1 MKRHLLILFML
12 LSTFLFAQEL
22 KVSIDKNPVILGEQ
36 ILLQYSINA
45 ESEKFQIPNFN
56 NFRVLSGPNPSTQ
69 SSYTFSNGKSE
80 SSTTTTYSLYLKAK
94 KEGIYDI
101 PPASVYSSGKKI
113 NSKSIKIRV
122 VKGNTKQNNELS
134 NNLFI
139 KVETSKKAIV
149 VGEQILVTYK
159 LLTRVE
165 LQNTELSSLPELNG
179 FWVKDLETSSRFKRD
194 VINGTAYNVAIIKK
208 SVLTAQRAGD
218 LIIDPLELKCSI
230 RKQRTRNNRD
240 PFASFF
246 GNAYNVQ
253 EEFISSKPIKIK
265 VKELNNT
272 PINYKGIVGDFNITS
287 EIEKSSVK
295 ANDAINYSITITGK
309 GNFELLKPLDI
320 NFSEDFEIYE
330 PKINN
335 KIFEGGMKRS
345 IKTFEYL
352 IIPRYKGEYS
362 IPAVSLITY
371 NPRSKKFEKKSTSEH
386 KLTVNASSNNDD
398 ENTTKIQQIVK
409 NNKKE
414 INYIST
420 RTNLKNIEKKNFTK
434 NLFYIICILPLII
447 LLILKIFNSYF
458 TSNNSKTKNTKAV
471 KIAKKRL
478 KIAKKCIE
486 MQNYDLFY
494 EEIEKSLWGYF
505 ADKFKISSADLSKEK
520 ISDYFENSDIT
531 IETQSAFINLLSEC
545 EFARYSPDKN
555 NNLQIDTILE
565 KAKQIIIDVEKAL
578 K

>member
-1 MKRHLLILFML
+1 ML

-45 ESEKFQIPNFN
+45 ESEKFQTPNFN

-80 SSTTTTYSLYLKAK
+80 SSTTTTYTIYIKAK
-94 KEGIYDI
+94 KEGIFDI
-101 PPASVYSSGKKI
+101 PPASVYSSGKRI
-113 NSKSIKIRV
+113 NSKGIKIRV
-122 VKGNTKQNNELS
+122 VKGNTKQNDKLS

-139 KVETSKKAIV
+139 KVETSKKDIV

-194 VINGTAYNVAIIKK
+194 VINGTAYNVAVIKK
-208 SVLTAQRAGD
+208 SVLTAQQAGD

-246 GNAYNVQ
+246 GNGYNVQ
-253 EEFISSKPIKIK
+253 EEFISSKPIKLK
-265 VKELNNT
+265 VLELNNT
-272 PINYKGIVGDFNITS
+272 PINYKGVVGDFNITS
-287 EIEKSSVK
+287 EIEKSSLK

-309 GNFELLKPLDI
+309 GNLELLKPLEI

-330 PKINN
+330 PKIKS

-420 RTNLKNIEKKNFTK
+420 RTNLKNIEKITISK
-434 NLFYIICILPLII
+434 NLFYIICILPFIVFLIF
-447 LLILKIFNSYF
+447 KIFNSYF

>member
-1 MKRHLLILFML
+1 ML

-45 ESEKFQIPNFN
+45 ESEKFQTPNFN

-80 SSTTTTYSLYLKAK
+80 SSTTTTYSIYIKAK
-94 KEGIYDI
+94 KEGIFDI
-101 PPASVYSSGKKI
+101 PPASVYSSGKRI
-113 NSKSIKIRV
+113 NSKGIKIRV
-122 VKGNTKQNNELS
+122 VKGNTKQNDKLS

-139 KVETSKKAIV
+139 KVETSKKDIV

-194 VINGTAYNVAIIKK
+194 VINGTAYNVAVIKK
-208 SVLTAQRAGD
+208 SVLTAQQAGD

-246 GNAYNVQ
+246 GNGYNVQ
-253 EEFISSKPIKIK
+253 EEFISSKPIKLK
-265 VKELNNT
+265 VLEINNT
-272 PINYKGIVGDFNITS
+272 PINYKGVVGDFNITS
-287 EIEKSSVK
+287 EIEKSSLK

-309 GNFELLKPLDI
+309 GNLELLKPLEI

-330 PKINN
+330 PKIKS

-420 RTNLKNIEKKNFTK
+420 RTNLKNIEKITISK
-434 NLFYIICILPLII
+434 NLFYIICILPFIV
-447 LLILKIFNSYF
+447 LLIFKIFNSYF

-531 IETQSAFINLLSEC
+531 IETQSTFINLLSEC

>member
-1 MKRHLLILFML
+1 ML

-45 ESEKFQIPNFN
+45 ESEKFQTPNFN

-80 SSTTTTYSLYLKAK
+80 SSTTTTYTIYIKAK
-94 KEGIYDI
+94 KEGIFDI
-101 PPASVYSSGKKI
+101 PPASVYSSGKRI
-113 NSKSIKIRV
+113 NSKGIKIRV
-122 VKGNTKQNNELS
+122 VKGNTKQNDKLS

-139 KVETSKKAIV
+139 KVETSKKDIV

-194 VINGTAYNVAIIKK
+194 VINGTAYNVAVIKK
-208 SVLTAQRAGD
+208 SVLTAQQAGD

-246 GNAYNVQ
+246 GNGYNVQ
-253 EEFISSKPIKIK
+253 EEFISSKPIKLK
-265 VKELNNT
+265 VLELNNT
-272 PINYKGIVGDFNITS
+272 PINYKGVVGDFNITS
-287 EIEKSSVK
+287 EIEKSSLK

-309 GNFELLKPLDI
+309 GNLELLKPLEI

-330 PKINN
+330 PKIKS

-420 RTNLKNIEKKNFTK
+420 RTNLKNIEKITISK
-434 NLFYIICILPLII
+434 NLFYIICILPFIV
-447 LLILKIFNSYF
+447 LLIFKIFNSYF

-486 MQNYDLFY
+486 MQNYNLFY

-531 IETQSAFINLLSEC
+531 IETQSTFINLLSEC

>member
-1 MKRHLLILFML
+1 ML

-45 ESEKFQIPNFN
+45 ESEKFQTPNFN

-80 SSTTTTYSLYLKAK
+80 SSTTTTYSIYIKAK
-94 KEGIYDI
+94 KEGIFDI
-101 PPASVYSSGKKI
+101 PPASVYSSGKRI
-113 NSKSIKIRV
+113 NSKGIKIRV
-122 VKGNTKQNNELS
+122 VKGNTKQNDKLS

-139 KVETSKKAIV
+139 KVETSKKDIV

-194 VINGTAYNVAIIKK
+194 VINGTAYNVAVIKK
-208 SVLTAQRAGD
+208 SVLTAQQAGD

-246 GNAYNVQ
+246 GNGYNVQ
-253 EEFISSKPIKIK
+253 EEFISSKPIKLK
-265 VKELNNT
+265 VLELNNT
-272 PINYKGIVGDFNITS
+272 PINYKGVVGDFNITS
-287 EIEKSSVK
+287 EIEKSSLK

-309 GNFELLKPLDI
+309 GNLELLKPLEI

-330 PKINN
+330 PKIKS

-447 LLILKIFNSYF
+447 LLIFKIFNSYF

-531 IETQSAFINLLSEC
+531 IETQSTFINLLSEC

>member
-1 MKRHLLILFML
+1 ML

-36 ILLQYSINA
+36 ILLQYIINA

-265 VKELNNT
+265 VKELKNT

-362 IPAVSLITY
+362 IPAISLITY
-371 NPRSKKFEKKSTSEH
+371 NPRTKKFEKKSTSEH

-520 ISDYFENSDIT
+520 IRNYFDNSDIT

-555 NNLQIDTILE
+555 NNLQIDTILG

>member
-1 MKRHLLILFML
+1 ML

-45 ESEKFQIPNFN
+45 ESEKFQTPNFN

-80 SSTTTTYSLYLKAK
+80 SSTTTTYSIYIKAK
-94 KEGIYDI
+94 KEGIFDI
-101 PPASVYSSGKKI
+101 PPASVYSSGKRI
-113 NSKSIKIRV
+113 NSKGIKIRV
-122 VKGNTKQNNELS
+122 VKGNTKQNDKLS

-139 KVETSKKAIV
+139 KVETSKKDIV

-194 VINGTAYNVAIIKK
+194 VINGTAYNVAVIKK
-208 SVLTAQRAGD
+208 SVLTAQQAGD

-246 GNAYNVQ
+246 GNGYNVQ
-253 EEFISSKPIKIK
+253 EEFVSSKPIKIK

-287 EIEKSSVK
+287 EIEKSRVK
-295 ANDAINYSITITGK
+295 ANDAISYSITITGK
-309 GNFELLKPLDI
+309 GNLELLKPLDI

-330 PKINN
+330 PKIKN

-371 NPRSKKFEKKSTSEH
+371 NPRSKEFEKKSTSEH

-434 NLFYIICILPLII
+434 NLFYIICILPFII

-458 TSNNSKTKNTKAV
+458 ISRNSKLKNTKV
-471 KIAKKRL
+471 GKIAQKRL
-478 KIAKKCIE
+478 KIAQKCIK
-486 MQNYDLFY
+486 MHNYDLFY

-531 IETQSAFINLLSEC
+531 VETQSAFINLLSEC

>member
-1 MKRHLLILFML
+1 ML

-45 ESEKFQIPNFN
+45 ESEKFQTPNFN

-80 SSTTTTYSLYLKAK
+80 SSTTTTYTIYIKAK
-94 KEGIYDI
+94 KEGIFDI
-101 PPASVYSSGKKI
+101 PPASVYSSGKRI
-113 NSKSIKIRV
+113 NSKGIKIRV
-122 VKGNTKQNNELS
+122 VKGNTKQNDKLS

-139 KVETSKKAIV
+139 KVETSKKDIV

-194 VINGTAYNVAIIKK
+194 VINGTAYNVAVIKK
-208 SVLTAQRAGD
+208 SVLTAQQAGD

-246 GNAYNVQ
+246 GNGYNVQ
-253 EEFISSKPIKIK
+253 EEFISSKPIKLK
-265 VKELNNT
+265 VLELNNT
-272 PINYKGIVGDFNITS
+272 PINYKGVVGDFNITS
-287 EIEKSSVK
+287 EIEKSSLK

-309 GNFELLKPLDI
+309 GNLELLKPLEI

-330 PKINN
+330 PKIKS

-420 RTNLKNIEKKNFTK
+420 RTNLKNIEKITISK
-434 NLFYIICILPLII
+434 NLFYIICILPFIV
-447 LLILKIFNSYF
+447 LLIFKIFNSYF

-531 IETQSAFINLLSEC
+531 IETQSTFINLLSEC

>member
-1 MKRHLLILFML
+1 ML
-12 LSTFLFAQEL
+12 LGTFLFAQEL

-45 ESEKFQIPNFN
+45 EAEKFQIPNFN

-80 SSTTTTYSLYLKAK
+80 SSTTTTYSIYLKAK
-94 KEGIYDI
+94 KEGIFDI
-101 PPASVYSSGKKI
+101 PPASVYSSGKRI
-113 NSKSIKIRV
+113 NSKNIKIKV

-134 NNLFI
+134 KNLFI
-139 KVETSKKAIV
+139 KVETSKKDIV

-194 VINGTAYNVAIIKK
+194 VINGTAYNVAVIKK
-208 SVLTAQRAGD
+208 SVLTAQQPGD

-246 GNAYNVQ
+246 GNGYNVQ
-253 EEFISSKPIKIK
+253 EEFVSSKPIKIK

-272 PINYKGIVGDFNITS
+272 PINYNGIVGDFNITS
-287 EIEKSSVK
+287 EIEKSRVK
-295 ANDAINYSITITGK
+295 ANDAISYSITITGK
-309 GNFELLKPLDI
+309 GNLELLKPLDI

-330 PKINN
+330 PKIKN

-362 IPAVSLITY
+362 IPAISLITY
-371 NPRSKKFEKKSTSEH
+371 NPRTKKFEKKSTSEH
-386 KLTVNASSNNDD
+386 KLTVNESSNND
-398 ENTTKIQQIVK
+398 ENTPKIQQIVK

-414 INYIST
+414 INYISI

-434 NLFYIICILPLII
+434 NLFYIICILPFII
-447 LLILKIFNSYF
+447 LLILKIFSSYF
-458 TSNNSKTKNTKAV
+458 TSRNSKLKNTKAG
-471 KIAKKRL
+471 KIAQKRL
-478 KIAKKCIE
+478 KIAQKCIK
-486 MQNYDLFY
+486 MHNYDLFY

-520 ISDYFENSDIT
+520 ISDYFENSDIK

-545 EFARYSPDKN
+545 EFARYSPDKS
-555 NNLQIDTILE
+555 NNLQIDTILG

>member
-1 MKRHLLILFML
+1 ML

-22 KVSIDKNPVILGEQ
+22 KISIDKNPVILGEQ

-45 ESEKFQIPNFN
+45 ESEKFQTPNFN

-80 SSTTTTYSLYLKAK
+80 SSTTTTYSIYIKAK
-94 KEGIYDI
+94 KEGIFDI
-101 PPASVYSSGKKI
+101 PPASVYSSGKRI
-113 NSKSIKIRV
+113 NSKGIKIRV
-122 VKGNTKQNNELS
+122 VKGNTKQNDKLS

-139 KVETSKKAIV
+139 KVETSKKDIV

-194 VINGTAYNVAIIKK
+194 VINGTAYNVAVIKK
-208 SVLTAQRAGD
+208 SVLTAQQAGD

-246 GNAYNVQ
+246 GNGYNVQ
-253 EEFISSKPIKIK
+253 EEFVSSKPIKIK

-272 PINYKGIVGDFNITS
+272 PINYKGIVGDLNITS

-295 ANDAINYSITITGK
+295 ANDAISYSITITGK
-309 GNFELLKPLDI
+309 GNLELLKPLDI

-330 PKINN
+330 PKIKN

-371 NPRSKKFEKKSTSEH
+371 NPRSKEFEKKSTSEH

-398 ENTTKIQQIVK
+398 ESTTKIQQIVK
-409 NNKKE
+409 NNNKE

-434 NLFYIICILPLII
+434 NLFYIICILPFII

-458 TSNNSKTKNTKAV
+458 TSRNSKTKNTKAG
-471 KIAKKRL
+471 KIAQKRL
-478 KIAKKCIE
+478 KIAQKCIE

>member
-1 MKRHLLILFML
+1 ML

-45 ESEKFQIPNFN
+45 ESEKFQTPNFN

-80 SSTTTTYSLYLKAK
+80 SSTTTTYSIYIKAK
-94 KEGIYDI
+94 KEGIFDI
-101 PPASVYSSGKKI
+101 PPASVYSSGKRI
-113 NSKSIKIRV
+113 NSKGIKIRV
-122 VKGNTKQNNELS
+122 VKGNTKQNDKLS

-139 KVETSKKAIV
+139 KVETSKKDIV

-194 VINGTAYNVAIIKK
+194 VINGTAYNVAVIKK
-208 SVLTAQRAGD
+208 SVLTAQQAGD

-246 GNAYNVQ
+246 GNGYNVQ
-253 EEFISSKPIKIK
+253 EEFVSSKPIKIK

-287 EIEKSSVK
+287 EIEKSRVK
-295 ANDAINYSITITGK
+295 ANDAISYSITITGK
-309 GNFELLKPLDI
+309 GNLELLKPLDI

-330 PKINN
+330 PKIKN

-371 NPRSKKFEKKSTSEH
+371 NPRSKEFEKKSTSEH

-434 NLFYIICILPLII
+434 NLFYIICILPFII

-458 TSNNSKTKNTKAV
+458 ISRNSKLKNTKAG
-471 KIAKKRL
+471 KIAQKRL
-478 KIAKKCIE
+478 KIAQKCIK
-486 MQNYDLFY
+486 MHNYDLFY

-505 ADKFKISSADLSKEK
+505 ASF
-520 ISDYFENSDIT
+520 T
-531 IETQSAFINLLSEC
+531 
-545 EFARYSPDKN
+545 
-555 NNLQIDTILE
+555 
-565 KAKQIIIDVEKAL
+565 
-578 K
+578 

>member
-1 MKRHLLILFML
+1 ML

-45 ESEKFQIPNFN
+45 ESEKFQTPNFN

-80 SSTTTTYSLYLKAK
+80 SSTTTTYSIYIKAK
-94 KEGIYDI
+94 KEGIFDI
-101 PPASVYSSGKKI
+101 PPASVYSSGKRI
-113 NSKSIKIRV
+113 NSKGIKIRV
-122 VKGNTKQNNELS
+122 VKGNTKQNDKLS

-139 KVETSKKAIV
+139 KVETSKKDIV

-194 VINGTAYNVAIIKK
+194 VINGTAYNVAVIKK
-208 SVLTAQRAGD
+208 SVLTAQQAGD

-246 GNAYNVQ
+246 GNGYNVQ
-253 EEFISSKPIKIK
+253 EEFISSKPIKLK
-265 VKELNNT
+265 VLELNNT
-272 PINYKGIVGDFNITS
+272 PINYKGVVGDFNITS
-287 EIEKSSVK
+287 EIEKSSLK

-309 GNFELLKPLDI
+309 GNLELLKPLEI

-330 PKINN
+330 PKIKS

-420 RTNLKNIEKKNFTK
+420 RTNLKNIEKITISK
-434 NLFYIICILPLII
+434 NLFYIICILPFIV
-447 LLILKIFNSYF
+447 LLIFKIFNSYF

-531 IETQSAFINLLSEC
+531 IETQSTFINLLSEC

>member
-45 ESEKFQIPNFN
+45 ESEKFQTPNFN

-80 SSTTTTYSLYLKAK
+80 SSTTTTYSIYIKAK
-94 KEGIYDI
+94 KEGIFDI
-101 PPASVYSSGKKI
+101 PPASVYSSGKRI
-113 NSKSIKIRV
+113 NSKGIKIRV
-122 VKGNTKQNNELS
+122 VKGNTKQNDKLS

-139 KVETSKKAIV
+139 KVETSKKDIV

-194 VINGTAYNVAIIKK
+194 VINGTAYNVAVIKK
-208 SVLTAQRAGD
+208 SVLTAQLAGD

-246 GNAYNVQ
+246 GNGHNVQ
-253 EEFISSKPIKIK
+253 EEFISSKPIKLK
-265 VKELNNT
+265 VLELNNT
-272 PINYKGIVGDFNITS
+272 PINYKGVVGDFNITS
-287 EIEKSSVK
+287 EIEKSSLK

-309 GNFELLKPLDI
+309 GNLELLKPLDI

-362 IPAVSLITY
+362 IPAINLITY
-371 NPRSKKFEKKSTSEH
+371 NPRTKKFEKKSTSEH

-398 ENTTKIQQIVK
+398 ENTAKIQQIVK

-420 RTNLKNIEKKNFTK
+420 RTNLRNIEKKNIGK
-434 NLFYIICILPLII
+434 NLFYIICI
-447 LLILKIFNSYF
+447 F
-458 TSNNSKTKNTKAV
+458 TFYY
-471 KIAKKRL
+471 IAN
-478 KIAKKCIE
+478 I
-486 MQNYDLFY
+486 
-494 EEIEKSLWGYF
+494 
-505 ADKFKISSADLSKEK
+505 
-520 ISDYFENSDIT
+520 
-531 IETQSAFINLLSEC
+531 
-545 EFARYSPDKN
+545 
-555 NNLQIDTILE
+555 
-565 KAKQIIIDVEKAL
+565 
-578 K
+578 

>member
-1 MKRHLLILFML
+1 ML

-45 ESEKFQIPNFN
+45 ESEKFQTPNFN
-56 NFRVLSGPNPSTQ
+56 NFRVLSGPNLSTQ

-80 SSTTTTYSLYLKAK
+80 SSTTTTYSIYIKAK
-94 KEGIYDI
+94 KEGIFDI
-101 PPASVYSSGKKI
+101 PPASVYSSGKRI
-113 NSKSIKIRV
+113 NSKGIKIRV
-122 VKGNTKQNNELS
+122 VKGNTKQNDKLS

-139 KVETSKKAIV
+139 KVETSKKDIV

-194 VINGTAYNVAIIKK
+194 VINGTAYNVAVIKK
-208 SVLTAQRAGD
+208 SVLTAQQAGD

-246 GNAYNVQ
+246 GNGYNVQ
-253 EEFISSKPIKIK
+253 EEFVSSKPIKIK

-287 EIEKSSVK
+287 EIEKSRVK
-295 ANDAINYSITITGK
+295 ANDAISYSITITGK
-309 GNFELLKPLDI
+309 GNLELLKPLDI

-330 PKINN
+330 PKIKN

-371 NPRSKKFEKKSTSEH
+371 NPRSKEFEKKSTSEH

-434 NLFYIICILPLII
+434 NLFYIICILPFII

-458 TSNNSKTKNTKAV
+458 ISRNSKLKNTKIG
-471 KIAKKRL
+471 KIAQKRL
-478 KIAKKCIE
+478 KIAQKCIK
-486 MQNYDLFY
+486 MHNYDLFY

-531 IETQSAFINLLSEC
+531 VETQSAFINLLSEC

>member
-1 MKRHLLILFML
+1 ML

-45 ESEKFQIPNFN
+45 ESEKFQTPNFN

-80 SSTTTTYSLYLKAK
+80 SSTTTTYTIYIKAK
-94 KEGIYDI
+94 KEGIFDI
-101 PPASVYSSGKKI
+101 PPASVYSSGKRI
-113 NSKSIKIRV
+113 NSKGIKIRV
-122 VKGNTKQNNELS
+122 VKGNTKQNDKLS

-139 KVETSKKAIV
+139 KVETSKKDIV

-194 VINGTAYNVAIIKK
+194 VINGTPYNVAVIKK
-208 SVLTAQRAGD
+208 SVLTAQLAGY

-246 GNAYNVQ
+246 GNGYNVQ
-253 EEFISSKPIKIK
+253 EEFISSKPIKLK
-265 VKELNNT
+265 VLELNNT
-272 PINYKGIVGDFNITS
+272 PINYKGVVGDFNITS
-287 EIEKSSVK
+287 EIEKSSLK

-309 GNFELLKPLDI
+309 GNLELLKPLEI

-330 PKINN
+330 PKIKS

-420 RTNLKNIEKKNFTK
+420 RTNLKNIEKITISK
-434 NLFYIICILPLII
+434 NLFYIICILPFIV
-447 LLILKIFNSYF
+447 LLIFKIFNSYF

-520 ISDYFENSDIT
+520 IRKYFDNSDIT

>member
-1 MKRHLLILFML
+1 ML

-45 ESEKFQIPNFN
+45 ESEKFQTPNFN

-80 SSTTTTYSLYLKAK
+80 SSTTTTYTIYIKAK
-94 KEGIYDI
+94 KEGIFDI
-101 PPASVYSSGKKI
+101 PPASVYSSGKRI
-113 NSKSIKIRV
+113 NSKGIKIRV
-122 VKGNTKQNNELS
+122 VKGNTKQNDKLS

-139 KVETSKKAIV
+139 KVETSKKDIV

-194 VINGTAYNVAIIKK
+194 VINGTPYNVAVIKK
-208 SVLTAQRAGD
+208 SVLTAQQAGD

-246 GNAYNVQ
+246 GNGYNVQ
-253 EEFISSKPIKIK
+253 EEFISSKPIKLK
-265 VKELNNT
+265 VLELNNT
-272 PINYKGIVGDFNITS
+272 PINYKGVVGDFNITS
-287 EIEKSSVK
+287 EIEKSSLK

-309 GNFELLKPLDI
+309 GNLELLKPLDI

-362 IPAVSLITY
+362 IPAINLITY
-371 NPRSKKFEKKSTSEH
+371 NPRTKKFEKKSTSEH

-398 ENTTKIQQIVK
+398 ENTAKIQQIVK

-420 RTNLKNIEKKNFTK
+420 RTNLRNIEKKNIGK
-434 NLFYIICILPLII
+434 NLFYIICILPFII
-447 LLILKIFNSYF
+447 LLIFKIFNSYF
-458 TSNNSKTKNTKAV
+458 TSNNSKLKNTKAG
-471 KIAKKRL
+471 KIAQKRL
-478 KIAKKCIE
+478 KIAQKCIK

-520 ISDYFENSDIT
+520 IRKYFDNSDIT

-555 NNLQIDTILE
+555 NNLQIDTILG

>member
-1 MKRHLLILFML
+1 ML

-45 ESEKFQIPNFN
+45 ESEKFQTPNFN

-80 SSTTTTYSLYLKAK
+80 SSTTTTYTIYIKAK
-94 KEGIYDI
+94 KEGIFDI
-101 PPASVYSSGKKI
+101 PPASVYSSGKRI
-113 NSKSIKIRV
+113 NSKGIKIRV
-122 VKGNTKQNNELS
+122 VKGNTKQNDKLS

-139 KVETSKKAIV
+139 KVETSKKDIV

-194 VINGTAYNVAIIKK
+194 VINGTAYNVAVIKK
-208 SVLTAQRAGD
+208 SVLTAQQAGD

-246 GNAYNVQ
+246 GNGYNVQ
-253 EEFISSKPIKIK
+253 EEFISSKPIKLK
-265 VKELNNT
+265 VLEINNT
-272 PINYKGIVGDFNITS
+272 PINYKGVVGDFNITS

-295 ANDAINYSITITGK
+295 ANDAISYSITITGK
-309 GNFELLKPLDI
+309 GNLELLKPLEI

-330 PKINN
+330 PKIKS

-371 NPRSKKFEKKSTSEH
+371 NPRSKEFEKKSTSEH

-434 NLFYIICILPLII
+434 NLFYIFCILPLII
-447 LLILKIFNSYF
+447 LLIFKIFNSYF

>member
-1 MKRHLLILFML
+1 ML

-22 KVSIDKNPVILGEQ
+22 KISIDKNPVILGEQ

-45 ESEKFQIPNFN
+45 ESEKFQTPNFN

-80 SSTTTTYSLYLKAK
+80 SSTTTTYSIYIKAK
-94 KEGIYDI
+94 KEGIFDI
-101 PPASVYSSGKKI
+101 PPASVYSSGKRI
-113 NSKSIKIRV
+113 NSKGIKIRV
-122 VKGNTKQNNELS
+122 VKGNTKQNDKLS

-139 KVETSKKAIV
+139 KVETSKKDIV

-194 VINGTAYNVAIIKK
+194 VINGTAYNVAVIKK
-208 SVLTAQRAGD
+208 SVLTAQQAGD

-246 GNAYNVQ
+246 GNGYNVQ
-253 EEFISSKPIKIK
+253 EEFVSSKPIKIK

-272 PINYKGIVGDFNITS
+272 PINYKGIVGDLNITS

-295 ANDAINYSITITGK
+295 ANDAISYSITITGK
-309 GNFELLKPLDI
+309 GNLELLKPLDI

-330 PKINN
+330 PKIKN

-371 NPRSKKFEKKSTSEH
+371 NPRSKEFEKKSTSEH

-409 NNKKE
+409 NNNKE

-434 NLFYIICILPLII
+434 NLFYIICILPFII

-458 TSNNSKTKNTKAV
+458 TSRNSKTKNTKAG
-471 KIAKKRL
+471 KIAQKRL
-478 KIAKKCIE
+478 KIAQKCIE

>member
-1 MKRHLLILFML
+1 ML

-45 ESEKFQIPNFN
+45 ESEKFQTPNFN

-80 SSTTTTYSLYLKAK
+80 SSTTTTYTIYIKAK
-94 KEGIYDI
+94 KEGIFDI
-101 PPASVYSSGKKI
+101 PPASVYSSGKRI
-113 NSKSIKIRV
+113 NSKGIKIRV
-122 VKGNTKQNNELS
+122 VKGNTKQNDKLS

-139 KVETSKKAIV
+139 KVETSKKDIV

-194 VINGTAYNVAIIKK
+194 VINGTAYNVAVIKK
-208 SVLTAQRAGD
+208 SVLTAQQAGD

-246 GNAYNVQ
+246 GNGYNVQ
-253 EEFISSKPIKIK
+253 EEFISSKPIKLK
-265 VKELNNT
+265 VLEINNT
-272 PINYKGIVGDFNITS
+272 PINYKGVVGDFNITS
-287 EIEKSSVK
+287 EIEKSSLK

-309 GNFELLKPLDI
+309 GNLELLKPLEI

-330 PKINN
+330 PKIKS

-420 RTNLKNIEKKNFTK
+420 RTNLKNIEKITISK
-434 NLFYIICILPLII
+434 NLFYIICILPFIV
-447 LLILKIFNSYF
+447 LLIFKIFNSYF

>member
-1 MKRHLLILFML
+1 ML

-45 ESEKFQIPNFN
+45 ESEKFQTPNFN

-80 SSTTTTYSLYLKAK
+80 SSTTTTYTIYIKAK
-94 KEGIYDI
+94 KEGIFDI
-101 PPASVYSSGKKI
+101 PPASVYSSGKRI
-113 NSKSIKIRV
+113 NSKGIKIRV
-122 VKGNTKQNNELS
+122 VKGNTKQNDKLS

-139 KVETSKKAIV
+139 KVETSKKDIV

-194 VINGTAYNVAIIKK
+194 VINGTAYNVAVIKK
-208 SVLTAQRAGD
+208 SVLTAQQAGD

-246 GNAYNVQ
+246 GNGYNVQ
-253 EEFISSKPIKIK
+253 EEFISSKPIKLK
-265 VKELNNT
+265 VLELNNT

-287 EIEKSSVK
+287 EIEKSSLK

-309 GNFELLKPLDI
+309 GNLELLKPLEI

-330 PKINN
+330 PKIKS

-420 RTNLKNIEKKNFTK
+420 RTNLKNIEKITISK
-434 NLFYIICILPLII
+434 NLFYIICILPFIV
-447 LLILKIFNSYF
+447 LLIFKIFNSYF

-531 IETQSAFINLLSEC
+531 IETQSTFINLLSEC

>member
-1 MKRHLLILFML
+1 ML

-22 KVSIDKNPVILGEQ
+22 KVSIDKNPVILSEQ

-253 EEFISSKPIKIK
+253 EEFISSMPIKIK
-265 VKELNNT
+265 VKKLNNT

-362 IPAVSLITY
+362 IPAISLITY
-371 NPRSKKFEKKSTSEH
+371 NPRTKKFEKKSTSEH

-420 RTNLKNIEKKNFTK
+420 RTNLKNIEKKNITK
-434 NLFYIICILPLII
+434 NLFYIICILPFII
-447 LLILKIFNSYF
+447 LLIFKIFNSYF
-458 TSNNSKTKNTKAV
+458 TLNSSKLKNTKAG
-471 KIAKKRL
+471 KIAQKRL
-478 KIAKKCIE
+478 KTAQKCIK
-486 MQNYDLFY
+486 MKNYDLFY

-520 ISDYFENSDIT
+520 IRNYFDNSDIT

-555 NNLQIDTILE
+555 NNLQIDTILG

>member
-1 MKRHLLILFML
+1 ML

-45 ESEKFQIPNFN
+45 ESEKFQTPNFN

-80 SSTTTTYSLYLKAK
+80 SSTTTTYSIYIKAK
-94 KEGIYDI
+94 KEGIFDI
-101 PPASVYSSGKKI
+101 PPASVYSSGKRI
-113 NSKSIKIRV
+113 NSKGIKIRV
-122 VKGNTKQNNELS
+122 VKGNTKQNDKLS

-139 KVETSKKAIV
+139 KVETSKKDIV

-194 VINGTAYNVAIIKK
+194 VINGTAYNVAVIKK
-208 SVLTAQRAGD
+208 SVLTAQQAGD

-246 GNAYNVQ
+246 GNGYNVQ
-253 EEFISSKPIKIK
+253 EEFISSKPIKLK
-265 VKELNNT
+265 VLEINNT
-272 PINYKGIVGDFNITS
+272 PINYKGVVGDFNITS
-287 EIEKSSVK
+287 EIEKSSLK

-309 GNFELLKPLDI
+309 GNLELLKPLEI

-330 PKINN
+330 PKIKS

-371 NPRSKKFEKKSTSEH
+371 NPRSKEFEKKSTSEH

-420 RTNLKNIEKKNFTK
+420 RTNLKNIEKITIGK
-434 NLFYIICILPLII
+434 NLFYIICILPFIVFLIF
-447 LLILKIFNSYF
+447 KIFNSYF